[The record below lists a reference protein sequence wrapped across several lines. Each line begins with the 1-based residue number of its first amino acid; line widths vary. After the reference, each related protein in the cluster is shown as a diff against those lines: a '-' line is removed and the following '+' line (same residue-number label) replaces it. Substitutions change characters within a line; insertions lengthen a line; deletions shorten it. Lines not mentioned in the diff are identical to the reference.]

1 MLYLHL
7 LFHLFDA
14 FLWHLWPL
22 LQLTLTFGTHSC
34 LHLHSTHCF
43 ALRTCHKSK
52 STYSAKVSKL
62 LQNKQSNSRQHQR
75 QRQPPEQFVPRVS
88 RWLVGECAKYISAT
102 TGTATDADDATR
114 TIKSTPFAVA
124 HLLLNNWRAL
134 RPPTSDPCP
143 TFEPS

>member
-1 MLYLHL
+1 MALTAT
-7 LFHLFDA
+7 DA
-14 FLWHLWPL
+14 DFRHPL
-22 LQLTLTFGTHSC
+22 LSAF
-34 LHLHSTHCF
+34 LHSTHCF

-143 TFEPS
+143 TFEPSWQSENIARKSFGVATF